1 MAASTF
7 SLFVCCFD
15 SVRKF
20 FHSEDHKTTLSLF
33 CFSASIKQRN
43 DSCWWINVFWSHTHD
58 LTKNGMSNFL
68 LHYRSSSSLQLVTGP
83 LNTAVIGKKQLL
95 LSNKIE

>member
-1 MAASTF
+1 MF
-7 SLFVCCFD
+7 
-15 SVRKF
+15 
-20 FHSEDHKTTLSLF
+20 
-33 CFSASIKQRN
+33 
-43 DSCWWINVFWSHTHD
+43 FWSHTHD